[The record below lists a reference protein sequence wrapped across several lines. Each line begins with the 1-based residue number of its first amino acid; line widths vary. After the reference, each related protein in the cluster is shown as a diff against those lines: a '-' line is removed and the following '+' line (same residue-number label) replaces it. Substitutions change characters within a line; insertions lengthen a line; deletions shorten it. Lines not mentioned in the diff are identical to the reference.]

1 VKELVDY
8 NPMNL
13 KDVNEL
19 IGLPLRV
26 IENFCDISKK
36 NLHKIFKIS
45 YDELIDIARTRIN

>member
-1 VKELVDY
+1 MKELVDY

-26 IENFCDISKK
+26 IENFVIYLKRICIRSLKF
-36 NLHKIFKIS
+36 H
-45 YDELIDIARTRIN
+45 DELIDIARTRIN

>member
-1 VKELVDY
+1 MKELVDY